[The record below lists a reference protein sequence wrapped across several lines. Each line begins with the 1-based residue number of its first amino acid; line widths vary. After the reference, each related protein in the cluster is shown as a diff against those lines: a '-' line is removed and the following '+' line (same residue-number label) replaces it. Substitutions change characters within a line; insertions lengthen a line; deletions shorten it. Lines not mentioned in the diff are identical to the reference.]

1 MATSVK
7 SYPLSNRINA
17 LAESQTLAMARMA
30 REMQEKGQK
39 VIKLNLGEPDFLTPK
54 HVQEAAKQAIDD
66 GYHTYP
72 PVNGYPELRK
82 AVANKLK
89 RDNNLS
95 YTADQI
101 VVSTGAKQSIANVLM
116 CLLNPGDEIIIFSP
130 YWVSYAEQVKLAEAT
145 AVYVDGSIENDFKVT
160 AEQVKQAITPKTKAI
175 LFSSPCNPTGSV
187 FSKDEL
193 EAIANIVM
201 AHEDIFVISDE
212 IYEYINFDGK
222 HESIAQFE
230 GMDERTVIINGM
242 SKGFAMTGWRLGYI
256 AAPLWIAKACN
267 KFQGQITSGAC
278 SITQRASIAALEGP
292 LDAPKEMC
300 AAYKRRKKF
309 VVEGLRAI
317 EGIRTNDPQGAFY
330 VFPDV
335 SALFGKSDGNTTINN
350 AFDFAMYLLEKAHVS
365 VVSGEGFGAPN
376 CIRISF
382 AASDEELKEA
392 IQLIGEAVKALK

>member
-1 MATSVK
+1 MATPAQ
-7 SYPLSNRINA
+7 SYPLSDRINA

-30 REMQEKGQK
+30 RELQEKGQRI
-39 VIKLNLGEPDFLTPK
+39 IKLNLGEPDFLTPQ
-54 HVQEAAKQAIDD
+54 HVQDAAKKAIDD
-66 GYHTYP
+66 GYHGYP
-72 PVNGYPELRK
+72 PVNGYVELRQ

-89 RDNNLS
+89 RDNDLNYS
-95 YTADQI
+95 ADQV
-101 VVSTGAKQSIANVLM
+101 VVSTGAKQSIANVMM
-116 CLLNPGDEIIIFSP
+116 CLLNPGDEIIVVAPF
-130 YWVSYAEQVKLAEAT
+130 WVSYAEQVKLAEAT
-145 AVYVDGSIENDFKVT
+145 SVFVHGTIEHDFKAT
-160 AEQVKQAITPKTKAI
+160 AAQIKAAITPKTKAI
-175 LFSSPCNPTGSV
+175 IFSSPCNPTGSV
-187 FSKDEL
+187 FSKEEL
-193 EAIANIVM
+193 KAISEVVLS
-201 AHEDIFVISDE
+201 HKDLFVISDE

-230 GMDERTVIINGM
+230 GMAERTIIINGL

-256 AAPLWIAKACN
+256 AAPQWIAKACN

-278 SITQRASIAALEGP
+278 SITQKAAVAALEGP

-300 AAYKRRKKF
+300 AAYKRRKKL
-309 VVEGLRAI
+309 VVEGLQKI

-335 SALFGKSDGNTTINN
+335 SALFGKSDGKTTINDSL
-350 AFDFAMYLLEKAHVS
+350 DFAMYLLEKVQIS

-392 IQLIGEAVKALK
+392 VQLIKQAVEALK